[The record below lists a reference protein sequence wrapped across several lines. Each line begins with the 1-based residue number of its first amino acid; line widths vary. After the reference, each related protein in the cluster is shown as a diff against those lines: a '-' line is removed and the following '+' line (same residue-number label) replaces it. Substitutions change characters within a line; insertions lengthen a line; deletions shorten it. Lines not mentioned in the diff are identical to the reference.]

1 MDTHTKFV
9 IAGLLENRF
18 RQYDWE
24 FDSLL
29 DYEQHIIGN
38 QIQLDILKKFVK
50 DQYDAASKGIL
61 E

>member
-1 MDTHTKFV
+1 MDAHTKFV

-24 FDSLL
+24 FDQLL

-50 DQYDAASKGIL
+50 DQFDAASKGIL